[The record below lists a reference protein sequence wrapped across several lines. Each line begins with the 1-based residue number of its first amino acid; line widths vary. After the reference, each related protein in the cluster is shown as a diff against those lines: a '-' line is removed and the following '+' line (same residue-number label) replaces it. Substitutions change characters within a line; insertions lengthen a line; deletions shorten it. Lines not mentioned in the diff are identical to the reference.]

1 MRQVSMFDLATPR
14 NALMDFVER
23 EAERMWAGET
33 HRKRSIAQVMSF
45 ARFRDNQSRPLSQF
59 LPRDIHDWADN
70 LVAGGSSKSTS
81 QSLPCSVSKVFN
93 YAVDEN
99 VIKSAPRIKF
109 YKVVSERERYF
120 SDTEI
125 DLIKSFFTDRGDHWM
140 TDMFVLAL
148 KTGLRKGEVV
158 ALGEGRASISKCG
171 EWIELPPEV
180 TKTNKGRNV
189 PIVNADANAAAHRIA
204 SDLMNH
210 YTKKKFEHRWSLV
223 KREYARN
230 DSSFVYHVTRHNCA
244 SKMANSATTN
254 YDCRGDART

>member
-1 MRQVSMFDLATPR
+1 M
-14 NALMDFVER
+14 
-23 EAERMWAGET
+23 
-33 HRKRSIAQVMSF
+33 
-45 ARFRDNQSRPLSQF
+45 
-59 LPRDIHDWADN
+59 
-70 LVAGGSSKSTS
+70 
-81 QSLPCSVSKVFN
+81 
-93 YAVDEN
+93 
-99 VIKSAPRIKF
+99 
-109 YKVVSERERYF
+109 
-120 SDTEI
+120 
-125 DLIKSFFTDRGDHWM
+125 
-140 TDMFVLAL
+140 
-148 KTGLRKGEVV
+148 RKGEVV

-244 SKMANSATTN
+244 SKMANELEQLTVIVAEMLGHNSRPPRNGMLNQYLAYVSNKCDVTI
-254 YDCRGDART
+254 YHLSRRPRRPFC